1 MRRYAF
7 NGKDVSPLE
16 IVQIARAEAESWN
29 VAQTIEQ
36 TQEDDTEE
44 TPLALL
50 PQEDD
55 RAPSTR

>member
-1 MRRYAF
+1 AF

-29 VAQTIEQ
+29 AAQAVEQ

-44 TPLALL
+44 TPLAPL
-50 PQEDD
+50 PQDDD
-55 RAPSTR
+55 RGPT